1 MIKQREKYNMF
12 VNNLKSKIDNKDKV
26 IIFLCIGTN
35 KVSGDSFGPIVGTNL
50 QKMLKDNKKIK
61 VLGNMNNPINALNV
75 KENIEYI
82 NKMYIDKYI
91 IVIDSAVSDK
101 NLIGEVFITRN
112 KTILGKG
119 INNKISEIGDIS
131 IKCSVCKDEYSSI
144 NNFISLQNVPKR
156 FIKNLADMVSTGI
169 CEVISNI

>member
-1 MIKQREKYNMF
+1 MIRQREKYNMF
-12 VNNLKSKIDNKDKV
+12 VNDLKSKINNKNKM

-35 KVSGDSFGPIVGTNL
+35 KVIGDSLGPIVGTNL

-61 VLGNMNNPINALNV
+61 VFGNINNPINALNV

-82 NKMYIDKYI
+82 NKRYIDKYI

-101 NLIGEVFITRN
+101 DLIGEIFITKN

-119 INNKISEIGDIS
+119 IDNKISEIGDIS
-131 IKCSVCKDEYSSI
+131 IKCSVS
-144 NNFISLQNVPKR
+144 NNQDNGIKNFEALQKVPKEFIS
-156 FIKNLADMVSTGI
+156 NLADIVSLGI
-169 CEVISNI
+169 YEVISNI